1 MYLSLVSCRTS
12 PVSRLLSHVSCH
24 NSPVSR
30 LTINFENETQI
41 SFAGS
46 VSLLLAS
53 LGCVGAWKE
62 KSHLLNV
69 FAVILA
75 ILAIGEFSD
84 GRNLNDSVA
93 DLDPHKSGTFTWIRI
108 HQKVKE
114 QINKTVNSEL
124 FVL

>member
-1 MYLSLVSCRTS
+1 MYLSLVSCGT
-12 PVSRLLSHVSCH
+12 SHVSCH

-30 LTINFENETQI
+30 LTINFENETKI

-46 VSLLLAS
+46 VSLLLAT
-53 LGCVGAWKE
+53 LGCLGAWKE

-69 FAVILA
+69 FAVLPV
-75 ILAIGEFSD
+75 LAIGEFSD
-84 GRNLNDSVA
+84 GRNLNDCVA
-93 DLDPHKSGTFTWIRI
+93 DLDPHKSGTFAWIRI

-114 QINKTVNSEL
+114 QINKTVNSGL

>member
-1 MYLSLVSCRTS
+1 MYLSLVSCGT
-12 PVSRLLSHVSCH
+12 SHVSCH

-30 LTINFENETQI
+30 LTINFENETKI

-46 VSLLLAS
+46 VSLLLAT
-53 LGCVGAWKE
+53 LGCLGAWKE

-69 FAVILA
+69 FAVILPV
-75 ILAIGEFSD
+75 LAIGEFSD
-84 GRNLNDSVA
+84 GRNLNDCVA
-93 DLDPHKSGTFTWIRI
+93 DLDPHKSGTFAWTRI

-114 QINKTVNSEL
+114 QINKTVNSGL